1 VDWNKSIF
9 GLSDVRILLYLDEKD
24 TASYTDLLKNVVQ
37 SRSTL
42 ASSLTQL
49 AQAHLVERKVHPSK
63 PIRTDYRL
71 TEKGESLVGLLKNMQ
86 QLLAP

>member
-71 TEKGESLVGLLKNMQ
+71 TAKGKSLVELLKNMQ